1 MSSMVRTANHRP
13 SHQAGH
19 RAGHRARIL
28 CLLLAAVVIV
38 PVAAQNV
45 SVPVIQAL
53 PPGYNGPAVVPTA
66 TPQTIQMVGKG
77 GEWDEARA
85 QLRLGGPTQM
95 AQAVDRWRQLTSFE
109 GQGFAELSGFLLA
122 YPGFPDEE
130 KLRRKAEA
138 ALDRAGA
145 EPSRIAAYFD
155 RVAPLTNQGRAQYAL
170 ALSAMGRG
178 DALAQAMAAWRGG
191 VVSDAAEPALA
202 AMLAGRITPADQD
215 ARMDALLWAGANAQ
229 AQRQIVNV
237 SGEAREVLT
246 ARLAALQGN
255 TPYDAGYMPPA
266 AALNDTG
273 WIYNR
278 ARQLGRLG
286 QNQAAGAM
294 LAVRQ
299 PLTRLPTDPAKWVDL
314 QLDAARASD
323 ARTAMQ
329 IAGRIDDAFA
339 PGTDVSRLGFGLRDN
354 YTSLMWLA
362 ANKALNSLGEPR
374 AAASLFYRYGAAA
387 RTPQTRSKGFYWA
400 ARAIVAA
407 GEPDTAKRYFE
418 AAAAYPDQFYGQLSL
433 ERLGRPLPAL
443 DTKSKASPTPDE
455 QRAFVAKPIT
465 AAVREVAREA
475 DWPTAVRFFREIS
488 EQAVTEGDHVLVAN
502 LARELGR
509 RDLGVI
515 LGQSAHTDGFGNFR
529 STSFPLIP
537 VPQGSDWTMVHAIS
551 RQESQFAANAVSHAG
566 ARGLM
571 QLMPATARQEAGK
584 LGLPFTPTALTSDPS
599 FNLRLGDSFFAGLM
613 RYYQGSYPLAV
624 AGYNAGP
631 GNVNKWLRANGDPR
645 TGTVEWIDWIERIP
659 ISETRGYV
667 QHVLENAVVYEA
679 MNPDMARYK
688 GANPLSHF
696 IGKRTAG

>member
-1 MSSMVRTANHRP
+1 M
-13 SHQAGH
+13 
-19 RAGHRARIL
+19 I
-28 CLLLAAVVIV
+28 
-38 PVAAQNV
+38 
-45 SVPVIQAL
+45 
-53 PPGYNGPAVVPTA
+53 
-66 TPQTIQMVGKG
+66 GKG
-77 GEWDEARA
+77 GEWDEARTR
-85 QLRLGGPTQM
+85 LRMAGPTQM
-95 AQAVDRWRQLTSFE
+95 AQAIDRWRQLTRFE

-138 ALDRAGA
+138 AIERSGA
-145 EPSRIAAYFD
+145 EPSRIVAYFD
-155 RVAPLTNQGRAQYAL
+155 RVAPLTNSARAQYAL
-170 ALSAMGRG
+170 ALGALGRG
-178 DALAQAMAAWRGG
+178 DALTQAMAAWRGG
-191 VVSDAAEPALA
+191 LMSDAAEPALA

-237 SGEAREVLT
+237 SPAAREVLT

-255 TPYDAGYMPPA
+255 TPYDAAYVAPA
-266 AALNDTG
+266 AALADTG

-286 QNQAAGAM
+286 QNQAAAAM
-294 LAVRQ
+294 LAKRAR
-299 PLTRLPTDPAKWVDL
+299 LTTLPTDPAKWVDL
-314 QLDAARASD
+314 QLDAARLAD
-323 ARTAMQ
+323 GRTAME

-339 PGTDVSRLGFGLRDN
+339 PGTDISRLGFGLRDN

-362 ANKALNSLGEPR
+362 GTKALNSLGEPR
-374 AAASLFYRYGAAA
+374 AAASLFYRYAKAA

-407 GEPDTAKRYFE
+407 GEPANAQRYFE
-418 AAAAYPDQFYGQLSL
+418 AAAAYPDQFYGQLAL
-433 ERLGRPLPAL
+433 ERLGRPLPQL
-443 DTKSKASPTPDE
+443 DSLPAGIPTPAE
-455 QRAFVAKPIT
+455 RQAFAAKPIT
-465 AAVREVAREA
+465 AAVREVARES

-488 EQAVTEGDHVLVAN
+488 EQAVGEGDHVLVAN

-529 STSFPLIP
+529 SISFPLIP

-571 QLMPATARQEAGK
+571 QLMPATAREEAGK
-584 LGLPFTPTALTSDPS
+584 IGLSYDQSALIADPS
-599 FNLRLGDSFFAGLM
+599 FNLRLGDSYFAGLM
-613 RYYQGSYPLAV
+613 RYYRGSYPLSV
-624 AGYNAGP
+624 AAYNAGP
-631 GNVNKWLRANGDPR
+631 GNVNKFLRANGDPR
-645 TGTVEWIDWIERIP
+645 TGTIDWIDWIERIP
-659 ISETRGYV
+659 LTETRGYV
-667 QHVLENAVVYEA
+667 QHVLENAVIYEA

-688 GANPLSHF
+688 GPNPLSYF
-696 IGKRTAG
+696 LGKRTPG